1 METALHKAIEL
12 IFSGSALLEDI
23 VWVTVRMSLASSLT
37 ALLIGVPFGV
47 LFGSGSFPG
56 KRILVVINRTLM
68 GLPPVVCGLLCY
80 LMFCGVGP
88 LRHLELLYTVTG
100 MVLAQIILITPIVIG
115 MMEPFVSGIYP
126 DIRETARGMGISRIK
141 TLGLLIN
148 ESRYQIFSTYLMALS
163 RALAEVGAVSMVG
176 GAIAYKTNVM
186 TTAIM
191 NFTNMGNFTTALA
204 LGIIL
209 LAGSFVINAAVSLMQ
224 GRAETWC

>member
-56 KRILVVINRTLM
+56 KRILVVLNRTLM

-100 MVLAQIILITPIVIG
+100 MVIAQVILITPIVIS

-126 DIRETARGMGISRIK
+126 DIRETSRGLGLSPLK

-148 ESRYQIFSTYLMALS
+148 ESRYQIISTYLMALS

-209 LAGSFVINAAVSLMQ
+209 LAGSLVINVAVSLMQ
-224 GRAETWC
+224 GRADA

>member
-56 KRILVVINRTLM
+56 KRILVVLNRTLM
-68 GLPPVVCGLLCY
+68 ALPPVVCGLLCY

-100 MVLAQIILITPIVIG
+100 MVIAQVILITPIVIG

-126 DIRETARGMGISRIK
+126 DIRETSRGLGLSPVK

-148 ESRYQIFSTYLMALS
+148 ESRYQIISTYLMALS

-209 LAGSFVINAAVSLMQ
+209 LAGSLVINVAVSLMQ
-224 GRAETWC
+224 GRADA

>member
-12 IFSGSALLEDI
+12 LFSGSALLEDI

-100 MVLAQIILITPIVIG
+100 MVIAQVILITPIVIG

-126 DIRETARGMGISRIK
+126 DIRETARGLGLSPVK
-141 TLGLLIN
+141 TLGLLVN
-148 ESRYQIFSTYLMALS
+148 ESRYQIISTYLMALS

-209 LAGSFVINAAVSLMQ
+209 LAGSLVINVAVSLMQ
-224 GRAETWC
+224 GRADA